1 MADFHE
7 RQIGVDL
14 GEFEFRATDDGDG
27 LSLSG
32 YIAKFGERTVI
43 QDWLGDYT
51 EEIKR
56 GAFAETLSLRGPAK
70 IKMQFDHGHD
80 SAIGAR
86 PIGVWTDLREDRKGL
101 WGEGRLH
108 NDWLTAPIRAAI
120 ESGALDGMS
129 FRFKVTAENWRKATK
144 PGELDHRTITGVNL
158 YEAGPVVYPAYE
170 GTSVGVR
177 SLEFWRSIYKD
188 GRKKHERMAGED
200 ADTLDDE
207 ATAVV
212 PGGDT
217 DPENRTEADPAGGI
231 TRRDMHRMVLS
242 ALGVIPD
249 EPDRG
254 AA

>member
-1 MADFHE
+1 MGEFHE
-7 RQIGVDL
+7 RQLSADF
-14 GEFEFRATDDGDG
+14 GEFEFRAADDGDG
-27 LSLSG
+27 LTLAG
-32 YIAKFGERTVI
+32 YIAKFGERTLI
-43 QDWLGDYT
+43 EDWLGEYT

-56 GAFAETLSLRGPAK
+56 GAFAETLGLRGPAK
-70 IKMQFDHGHD
+70 IRMQFNHGHD
-80 SAIGAR
+80 ATFGAL

-108 NDWLTAPIRAAI
+108 DNWHTAPIRAAI
-120 ESGALDGMS
+120 ESGSLEGMS
-129 FRFKVTAENWRKATK
+129 FRFKVTAENWKKATK
-144 PGELDHRTITGVNL
+144 PGEVDHRQITGVNL

-177 SLEFWRSIYKD
+177 SLEFWRSVC
-188 GRKKHERMAGED
+188 GEKHERMAD
-200 ADTLDDE
+200 DAADTLDDE
-207 ATAVV
+207 VTAVA

-217 DPENRTEADPAGGI
+217 DPEARTEADPAGGI
-231 TRRDMHRMVLS
+231 TRREMHRMVLN